1 MTLITITVVLLL
13 AFASTTAIK
22 AVDINEYPY
31 ILYDDGTGTIIISDM
46 ELQYAQI
53 GESGW
58 NPVTAKIGTW
68 INTPIDDVG
77 MADNDNNDYYWG
89 VSRAKANGYT
99 LVPQMVD
106 GVIVYDVNPNWY
118 GIISSNG
125 NVSKSIFIIEP
136 QYTFPTGELYGNY
149 NPTGWGQ
156 VPDLPDNIAGKTVE
170 EIIAE
175 QTELTRIGE
184 HAQQIQEITVNI
196 IQDYNAGYVDKNT
209 LERQLEANEAELDM
223 LNNTAG
229 ASIGD
234 LIAINNAI
242 TQNQT
247 AQQILN
253 RDEIIQ
259 KLEEE
264 NTELKSTITDHN
276 TVNNTLRNYIN
287 NQLTNAEMYYNMWQ
301 QDTAE
306 QDNVV
311 NNIRITINRLKTAIT
326 NTSYQSVADQQAIT
340 NAIDY
345 CNSLI
350 DTIYKSHDLDK
361 TVSNEAQTSISEEN
375 EYFEELLAETS
386 SSIAEMSP
394 SNEITDEEMNVAL
407 EIVNGVWDNP
417 IIKKILPLTCC
428 FLVICVALG
437 IKYRL

>member
-46 ELQYAQI
+46 ELQYDQI

-58 NPVTAKIGTW
+58 NPATAKIGTW

-99 LVPQMVD
+99 LVPQMVE

-149 NPTGWGQ
+149 HPTGWGQ
-156 VPDLPDNIAGKTVE
+156 VPALPDNIAGKTVE

-175 QTELTRIGE
+175 QTEVTSIGE
-184 HAQQIQEITVNI
+184 QAQAIQVESVSALD
-196 IQDYNAGYVDKNT
+196 DYNNGVISRSQLNT
-209 LERQLEANEAELDM
+209 ILADNEDELNV
-223 LNNTAG
+223 LNSSSG

-234 LIAINNAI
+234 LIVINNAI

-247 AQQILN
+247 IQQISN
-253 RDEIIQ
+253 KDEIIDSLTVSSNLSSNLYTIRDGVRNKQ
-259 KLEEE
+259 IQYQNGEVTQEEA
-264 NTELKSTITDHN
+264 
-276 TVNNTLRNYIN
+276 VNYIKTR
-287 NQLTNAEMYYNMWQ
+287 TN
-301 QDTAE
+301 
-306 QDNVV
+306 
-311 NNIRITINRLKTAIT
+311 LLH
-326 NTSYQSVADQQAIT
+326 SYLQNSNYSSIADQQAIQNT
-340 NAIDY
+340 IEMIEM
-345 CNSLI
+345 SLQSI
-350 DTIYKSHDLDK
+350 VNYSDLDK
-361 TVSNEAQTSISEEN
+361 TVSNEAKTSISEEN
-375 EYFEELLAETS
+375 EYFNELLAETT
-386 SSIAEMSP
+386 SSIADMSP
-394 SNEITDEEMNVAL
+394 SNEITSEEMNVAM
-407 EIVNGVWDNP
+407 EIVNGIWDNP